1 MNALVSSWQTFF
13 SAEVGASAALTGLV
27 MVAASVN
34 LSRIL
39 AHELLPGRAAETVV
53 ALGGALVLSSLM
65 LLPGQPA
72 VAQGLECGL
81 VGALSLAAPFTFQLH
96 AHRSS
101 FPNSE
106 GRPIVRALLSSL
118 VGVPLLIAGGLL
130 FVGAAQGLYWA
141 AAGIILSLVVGII
154 GAWVLLVEI
163 NR

>member
-1 MNALVSSWQTFF
+1 MNPLTTQWQTFF

-34 LSRIL
+34 LSRIM
-39 AHELLPGRAAETVV
+39 AHELLPGRAAETVI
-53 ALGGALVLSSLM
+53 ALGGALVLSSLL
-65 LLPGQPA
+65 LLPGQPTIG
-72 VAQGLECGL
+72 QGIECGL
-81 VGALSLAAPFTFQLH
+81 IGLLSLAAPFTFQLH

-106 GRPIVRALLSSL
+106 ARPIVRAVLSSL
-118 VGVPLLIAGGLL
+118 VGVPLLVAGGFL
-130 FVGAAQGLYWA
+130 FEGVPAGFYWA
-141 AAGIILSLVVGII
+141 AAGLILSLAVGIV